1 MPVPE
6 IVKLNAATYLQGAD
20 PAKPTAAPIG
30 DLVSLIQARSVQV
43 DEGRFGIW
51 ISSPGRWHR
60 QITSAE
66 FCFFLEG
73 ECTFTPD
80 GGEPIEI
87 RAGDVAPREFK
98 RADGRTLIYSVT
110 ALSGGKR
117 LVSYFDITEMKDREA
132 ALAEALEK
140 AKLAEAV
147 IDSVPNPIF
156 VKDRNLDFVLAN
168 NAFASIFGN
177 SSASGF
183 RSRACAHWYFASSVR
198 PTRQ

>member
-87 RAGDVAPREFK
+87 RAGDVLHFP
-98 RADGRTLIYSVT
+98 ADSLGVWDIRTDCRKV
-110 ALSGGKR
+110 
-117 LVSYFDITEMKDREA
+117 YFIF
-132 ALAEALEK
+132 
-140 AKLAEAV
+140 
-147 IDSVPNPIF
+147 DSATV
-156 VKDRNLDFVLAN
+156 
-168 NAFASIFGN
+168 
-177 SSASGF
+177 
-183 RSRACAHWYFASSVR
+183 RS
-198 PTRQ
+198 